1 MKVDVIMGP
10 SLWQPAS
17 LEPSWQCRYTSAS
30 SSRNTSTTSLTISC
44 VSWCEKRKERD
55 IFIKKK
61 NLPRHW
67 SVHSKLHIP
76 LTHALLYQYPSPPPD
91 CAAVSG
97 YVTGLCALLFAGPP
111 LSLVRA
117 LALHFTINPKSS
129 SIALHHQTKRTTHW
143 RQESFVMD
151 YSIAAVLLHL
161 CICISPQLGGVKCV
175 GIQRVPSLYPSLSLS
190 PHPPPASWRSSHHPH
205 SRTLALSH
213 LHTLPRSPIHSPA
226 YTRIRTHTPPTH
238 HTTPQT
244 PLDCIL
250 FA

>member
-1 MKVDVIMGP
+1 MQIYLCFLLEKYINYEFNNIM
-10 SLWQPAS
+10 
-17 LEPSWQCRYTSAS
+17 
-30 SSRNTSTTSLTISC
+30 
-44 VSWCEKRKERD
+44 RKLMW
-55 IFIKKK
+55 KKK
-61 NLPRHW
+61 REDF
-67 SVHSKLHIP
+67 
-76 LTHALLYQYPSPPPD
+76 LLKKKIFHDIDPFIQNYTYRWHTRCSTNTPPPPD

-117 LALHFTINPKSS
+117 LALHFTVNPKSS

>member
-1 MKVDVIMGP
+1 MQIYLCFLLEKYINYEFNNIMRK
-10 SLWQPAS
+10 LMWKK
-17 LEPSWQCRYTSAS
+17 
-30 SSRNTSTTSLTISC
+30 
-44 VSWCEKRKERD
+44 KRED

-117 LALHFTINPKSS
+117 LALHFTVNPKSS

-143 RQESFVMD
+143 RQESFVMY

-205 SRTLALSH
+205 SRTHALTHSRTLALA
-213 LHTLPRSPIHSPA
+213 HTSSFTHSLTCIHTHAHAHP
-226 YTRIRTHTPPTH
+226 THTPH
-238 HTTPQT
+238 HTTNAFG
-244 PLDCIL
+244 LHFICVDWNGDRVGD
-250 FA
+250 